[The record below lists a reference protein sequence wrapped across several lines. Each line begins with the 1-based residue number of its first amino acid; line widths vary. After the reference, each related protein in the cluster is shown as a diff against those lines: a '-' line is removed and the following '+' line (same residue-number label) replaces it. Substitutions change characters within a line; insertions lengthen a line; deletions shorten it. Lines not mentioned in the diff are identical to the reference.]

1 MEFDLYIGEIKLGD
15 DMNLYPFFDSSG
27 AARYGFDDKKLQSD
41 DLYTKYL
48 DGEEELGKFILAFN
62 EEMPYIPLIYKK
74 GMICYSKA
82 MNGDMQGYYGNYFSN
97 IDSWNF
103 IVDDETDNN

>member
-1 MEFDLYIGEIKLGD
+1 
-15 DMNLYPFFDSSG
+15 
-27 AARYGFDDKKLQSD
+27 
-41 DLYTKYL
+41 
-48 DGEEELGKFILAFN
+48 
-62 EEMPYIPLIYKK
+62 MPYIPLIYKK